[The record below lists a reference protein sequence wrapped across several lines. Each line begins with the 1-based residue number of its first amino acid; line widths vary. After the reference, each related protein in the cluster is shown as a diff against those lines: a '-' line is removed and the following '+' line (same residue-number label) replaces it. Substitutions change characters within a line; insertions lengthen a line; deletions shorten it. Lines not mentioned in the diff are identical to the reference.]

1 MAQDV
6 YNANTGQ
13 AINNGS
19 TIVNVGGWEVQSYED
34 RAYHIPTID
43 TLSGQHQSK
52 WIYPRYY
59 AGDTDN

>member
-34 RAYHIPTID
+34 RAYNIPTID
-43 TLSGQHQSK
+43 TLSGQYINN